1 MSDEA
6 LTGLLESDPGKSRPL
21 AGRTSPLFTAVWC
34 GYFLVAGWAIP
45 KVLSIFGTLLAGMGL
60 FSMERDSISYYLL
73 SHNGWLTAA
82 TAAVLIVAVLVRQFV
97 SLSDARRRQLNRV
110 LVVMT
115 IVCSPFVVAA
125 FTFAVIAILFGPF
138 SLTGKLPK

>member
-6 LTGLLESDPGKSRPL
+6 LTRFLESDSGKPRQL
-21 AGRTSPLFTAVWC
+21 TGRTSLLFTAVWC

-45 KVLSIFGTLLAGMGL
+45 KVLTIFVTLLAGMGL
-60 FSMERDSISYYLL
+60 FSVERDSIPYYLFFH
-73 SHNGWLTAA
+73 SGWLTAA
-82 TAAVLIVAVLVRQFV
+82 AAAVLIVAVLVRQFV
-97 SLSDARRRQLNRV
+97 SLREVRRRQLNRI

-125 FTFAVIAILFGPF
+125 FTLAATAILLGPF
-138 SLTGKLPK
+138 SLVGRLPK

>member
-6 LTGLLESDPGKSRPL
+6 LTGFLESDSGKPRPL
-21 AGRTSPLFTAVWC
+21 TRRASLLFTAVWC

-45 KVLSIFGTLLAGMGL
+45 KVLPIFLTLLAGMRL
-60 FSMERDSISYYLL
+60 FSVERDSISYYLF
-73 SHNGWLTAA
+73 SHNGWFTAA
-82 TAAVLIVAVLVRQFV
+82 AAAVLVVAVLVRQFV
-97 SLSDARRRQLNRV
+97 SVSDARRRQLNRV

-125 FTFAVIAILFGPF
+125 FTFAAISILSGPL
-138 SLTGKLPK
+138 SLIGKLPK